1 MAPRPK
7 WVFVEKNKGEHS
19 PVQKPDSAPR
29 SHQHPIFYSMS
40 LVSVHLHKKSMIRQ
54 VSRLL
59 PRVHWLLECFSP
71 LASLGVRF
79 WNLYQ
84 FLYLCTTEHESS
96 KGDALSLLAYLYSL
110 RRVSEL

>member
-40 LVSVHLHKKSMIRQ
+40 LVSVHLHK
-54 VSRLL
+54 
-59 PRVHWLLECFSP
+59 RVISIQFWATKPFL
-71 LASLGVRF
+71 LAS
-79 WNLYQ
+79 
-84 FLYLCTTEHESS
+84 
-96 KGDALSLLAYLYSL
+96 
-110 RRVSEL
+110 